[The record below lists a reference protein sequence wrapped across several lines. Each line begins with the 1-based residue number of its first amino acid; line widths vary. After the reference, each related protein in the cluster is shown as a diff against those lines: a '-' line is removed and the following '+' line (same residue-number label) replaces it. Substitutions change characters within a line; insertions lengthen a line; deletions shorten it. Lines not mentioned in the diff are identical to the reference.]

1 MLEGMDVTV
10 VKEQELPDGNF
21 STVRSPNPEEK
32 DALTIAIEKA
42 KEIGADS
49 LADLPAEATHKLAEN
64 TDFDYCDGCFTG
76 KYPIEVPKEQPKDKF
91 EEKLN
96 KFSAYYQVLD

>member
-1 MLEGMDVTV
+1 MNNLIKITTNDND
-10 VKEQELPDGNF
+10 EQLVSGRELHEFLGVATPYKKW
-21 STVRSPNPEEK
+21 VERM
-32 DALTIAIEKA
+32 IEY
-42 KEIGADS
+42 GF
-49 LADLPAEATHKLAEN
+49 AEN